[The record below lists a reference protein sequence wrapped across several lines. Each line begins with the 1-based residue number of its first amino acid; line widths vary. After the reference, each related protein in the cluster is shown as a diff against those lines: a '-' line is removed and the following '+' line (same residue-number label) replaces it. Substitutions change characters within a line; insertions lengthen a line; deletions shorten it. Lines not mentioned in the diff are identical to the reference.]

1 MDNVDLRYVAGAL
14 ADLSGIP
21 VRLFE
26 GDRLI
31 LFKSSVK
38 LPRDPMCVYEKEIRA
53 IRGHVGYFTTPLFHS
68 YGVIHAPAGTLVL
81 GPTSQIMAD
90 EQELR
95 ELAFRADVPRE
106 QVPAFLSAM
115 NGIQRL
121 PVEQLLQMLCTVNHF
136 LNGGE
141 RLTISDVAIYG
152 SEQEAL
158 KRTLETR
165 RTRRVYEE
173 PPAASEA
180 HNTLALEETL
190 MDLVRLGDTAAL
202 KGWMAAAPAVRGGTI
217 APNQLRQLRNTFIVS
232 VTLVA
237 RAAIRGGMREEDAF
251 SLSDGYIQRV
261 ELLTDPSKIMNLQY
275 SMILEYTEQ
284 VEKLHLGSHPTKLA
298 ADVANYV
305 RRHLSEPI
313 STERMADALYLSR
326 PYLSARFKRET
337 GVTLTDYILTE
348 KTEEAKRLLRYS
360 DKPAAAIGAYLG
372 FSSHGHFIRVFK
384 KYAGLTP
391 NDYRADPNGS
401 SRSS

>member
-1 MDNVDLRYVAGAL
+1 MDNVDLRYAVGAM
-14 ADLSGIP
+14 AALSGIP

-26 GDRLI
+26 GEQLV

-38 LPRDPMCVYEKEIRA
+38 LPRDPAALYRQEIRSV
-53 IRGHVGYFTTPLFHS
+53 RGHVGYFATPCFHY
-68 YGVIHAPAGTLVL
+68 YGVLNAPGGTIVM
-81 GPTSQIMAD
+81 GPTCQIMAG

-95 ELAFRADVPRE
+95 ELAFRLDVPRE
-106 QVPAFLSAM
+106 EVPTFLTAM

-121 PVEQLLQMLCTVNHF
+121 PVETLLQMLCTMNHF

-141 RLTISDVAIYG
+141 TLTISDVAIYIDQQRTIKAG
-152 SEQEAL
+152 LEQ
-158 KRTLETR
+158 R

-173 PPAASEA
+173 PPRPPEG
-180 HNTLALEETL
+180 HNTLAVEEAL
-190 MDLVRLGDTAAL
+190 MDLVRRGDTAAL

-217 APNQLRQLRNTFIVS
+217 APTQLRQLRNTFIVS
-232 VTLVA
+232 VTLAA
-237 RAAIRGGMREEDAF
+237 RAAIRGGMREDEAF
-251 SLSDGYIQRV
+251 SLSDGFIQRV
-261 ELLTDPSKIMNLQY
+261 ELLTDPSQIMNLQY

-284 VEKLHLGSHPTKLA
+284 VEKLHLGRHPTRLA

-313 STERMADALYLSR
+313 STERMAAEFYLSR
-326 PYLSARFKRET
+326 PYLSARFRQET

-348 KTEEAKRLLRYS
+348 KTEEAKRLLLYS

-384 KYAGLTP
+384 KYAGVTP
-391 NDYRADPNGS
+391 NDYRTS
-401 SRSS
+401 STV